1 MKLSLK
7 WLRDF
12 VAYDGPPAALAD
24 LLTFAGVEVEAVH
37 TRGVAIDHVVVAQ
50 VLDSKPHPN
59 ADRLSVCHVDDGSG
73 HAPRQI
79 VCGAKNYQVGDK
91 IPLALPGAVL
101 PGDFKIKAGKLRG
114 EVSEGMMCSAK
125 ELGLGEDQSGLLIL
139 PPASR
144 VGAPIAEL
152 FPAETI
158 FEIEVTPNRPDLLS
172 HVGVA
177 REISALTGRPLTPP
191 AASAI
196 TAKGDPGLT
205 VSIDANAQ
213 IGCPFYTG
221 TRVDGVRVGPSPAW
235 LRERLESIG
244 LRPINNIVDVTNYVM
259 FELGQPLHAF
269 DAAKLQGGG
278 IRVRLATP
286 LEELKALDGRSYKL
300 APHQVVIGDAAG
312 HAGALGG
319 VMGGEDSGVTEA
331 TTSIVLESAY
341 FLPSLIRRTTRE
353 TGLSSD
359 SSYRF
364 ERGVDAGGVV
374 AAAHRA
380 LELILQTA
388 GGTMHPL
395 VAAGSVDALSRSHDV
410 PIRWER
416 CAAILGI
423 DVAPERIEKILS
435 ALGLVKSA
443 AGWLVPSYRRD
454 LQREIDLI
462 EEIARVVGLD
472 AVTGRA
478 LGRATSAS
486 DVDREYDFHH
496 ELRRRLVGLGFFET
510 RSVSLVS
517 QRDLDGSTK
526 APALRNPISEDQ
538 TALRPSL
545 LPGLR
550 QVAARNARAGRADL
564 RLFELGRVFDKS
576 LGLGVREPVKLAL
589 LMTGAAT
596 RASWR
601 GADVRALDLHD
612 LRGVIESLV
621 GQSRTIEFGRA
632 EESTLLLAVDVTIDG
647 KSIGHAGQLSPATAA
662 GLDLRTPVLVA
673 ELDADALQVDATR
686 EVRFTPL
693 PRFPAVA
700 RDIAML
706 ADLALPHAKIA
717 ETISAAREPLL
728 IAAAPFDLFVDP
740 NGVKLPADKK
750 SVAYSLTYRAED
762 RTLTNEEVNA
772 AHTRVKQKLTDVLAV
787 QFRE

>member
-7 WLRDF
+7 WLRDY
-12 VAYDGPPAALAD
+12 VAYDGLPAELAD
-24 LLTFAGVEVEAVH
+24 LLTFAGVEVEDIH
-37 TRGVAIDHVVVAQ
+37 SRGVSIENVVVAQ
-50 VLDSKPHPN
+50 VLDSKQHPN

-73 HAPRQI
+73 QAPRQI

-91 IPLALPGAVL
+91 VPLALPGAVL

-114 EVSEGMMCSAK
+114 EVSEGMMCSAR
-125 ELGLGEDQSGLLIL
+125 ELGLGDDQSGLLIL
-139 PPASR
+139 PAESR

-177 REISALTGRPLTPP
+177 REISALTGQPLTPP
-191 AASAI
+191 
-196 TAKGDPGLT
+196 TALAQPTGGDPALT
-205 VSIDANAQ
+205 VEIDADARA
-213 IGCPFYTG
+213 GCPFYTG
-221 TRVDGVRVGPSPAW
+221 TRVDGVRVGPSSAW

-278 IRVRLATP
+278 IRVRLATAG
-286 LEELKALDGRSYKL
+286 EELKALDGRSYKL
-300 APHQVVIGDAAG
+300 AAHHVVIGDAAG
-312 HAGALGG
+312 HGGALGG

-341 FLPSLIRRTTRE
+341 FLPALIRRTSRE

-380 LELILQTA
+380 LELIRQTA
-388 GGTMHPL
+388 GGTAHPL
-395 VAAGSVDALSRSHDV
+395 VAAGNVDGLSRSHEV
-410 PIRWER
+410 PLRPER

-423 DVAPERIEKILS
+423 DVAPDRIEKILS
-435 ALGLVKSA
+435 GLGLTKSA
-443 AGWLVPSYRRD
+443 AGWLVPSYRGD
-454 LQREIDLI
+454 LRREIDLI

-478 LGRATSAS
+478 LGRATTAS
-486 DVDREYDFHH
+486 EEDREYDFRL

-510 RSVSLVS
+510 RSVSLVGP
-517 QRDLDGSTK
+517 RDLGGSTT
-526 APALRNPISEDQ
+526 APPLKNPLSEDQ

-545 LPGLR
+545 LPGLQ
-550 QVAARNARAGRADL
+550 QVAARNARVGRVDL
-564 RLFELGRVFDKS
+564 RLFELGRVFERT
-576 LGLGVREPVKLAL
+576 LALGVREPVRLAL
-589 LMTGAAT
+589 LITGVAA

-601 GADVRALDLHD
+601 GAGARALDLHD
-612 LRGVIESLV
+612 LRGVIESIV
-621 GQSRTIEFGRA
+621 GESRSIEFGRT
-632 EESTLLLAVDVTIDG
+632 EGTDLLLAVDVTIDG
-647 KSIGHAGQLSPATAA
+647 KSIGCAGQLPPGTAA
-662 GLDLRTPVLVA
+662 GLDLRAPVLVA
-673 ELDADALQVDATR
+673 ELDADAWRDSAAGET
-686 EVRFTPL
+686 RFTPL
-693 PRFPAVA
+693 PRFPAIT

-706 ADLALPHAKIA
+706 ADLGLPHATIA
-717 ETISAAREPLL
+717 ETIATAREPLL

-740 NGVKLPADKK
+740 SGAKLPADKK

>member
-7 WLRDF
+7 WLRDY
-12 VAYDGPPAALAD
+12 VALPTSPAELAD
-24 LLTFAGVEVEAVH
+24 LLTFAGVEVEDIH
-37 TRGVAIDHVVVAQ
+37 TRGASIENVVVAQ
-50 VLDSKPHPN
+50 VLDSKQHPN

-73 HAPRQI
+73 QAPRQI

-91 IPLALPGAVL
+91 VPLALPGAVL

-114 EVSEGMMCSAK
+114 EASEGMMCSAK
-125 ELGLGEDQSGLLIL
+125 ELGLGDDQSGLLIL
-139 PPASR
+139 PPESR

-172 HVGVA
+172 HLGVA
-177 REISALTGRPLTPP
+177 REISALTGQPLLPPP
-191 AASAI
+191 APALPVG
-196 TAKGDPGLT
+196 GDPALT
-205 VSIDANAQ
+205 VAIDADAQ
-213 IGCPFYTG
+213 AGCPFYTG

-269 DAAKLQGGG
+269 DATKLQGGG
-278 IRVRLATP
+278 IRVRLATAG
-286 LEELKALDGRSYKL
+286 EELKALDGRSHKL
-300 APHQVVIGDAAG
+300 AAHQVVIGDAAG
-312 HAGALGG
+312 HGRAVGG

-341 FLPSLIRRTTRE
+341 FLPSLIRRTSRE

-374 AAAHRA
+374 AAAQRA
-380 LELILQTA
+380 LDLIRQTA
-388 GGTMHPL
+388 GGTVHPL
-395 VAAGSVDALSRSHDV
+395 VAAGNVAALTRSHEV
-410 PIRWER
+410 PLRPER

-423 DVAPERIEKILS
+423 EVAPDRIAKILS
-435 ALGLVKSA
+435 ALGLTKSA
-443 AGWLVPSYRRD
+443 TGWLVPSYRGD
-454 LQREIDLI
+454 LRRETDLI

-478 LGRATSAS
+478 LGRATTAS
-486 DVDREYDFHH
+486 EEDREYDFRL

-510 RSVSLVS
+510 RSVSLVGA
-517 QRDLDGSTK
+517 RDLGGSTT
-526 APALRNPISEDQ
+526 APALKNPLSEDQ

-545 LPGLR
+545 LPGLQ
-550 QVAARNARAGRADL
+550 QVAARNARAGRVDL
-564 RLFELGRVFDKS
+564 RLFELGRVFDRT
-576 LGLGVREPVKLAL
+576 LALGVREPVRLAL
-589 LMTGAAT
+589 LISGAAA

-601 GADVRALDLHD
+601 GADARLLDLHD
-612 LRGVIESLV
+612 LRGVIESIV
-621 GQSRTIEFGRA
+621 GDSHTIEFSRLEGS
-632 EESTLLLAVDVTIDG
+632 ELVLALDVTING
-647 KSIGHAGQLSPATAA
+647 KSIGRAGQLAPGVAA
-662 GLDLRTPVLVA
+662 GLDLRAPVLAA
-673 ELDADALQVDATR
+673 ELDADAWRDRASR
-686 EVRFTPL
+686 ETRFTPL
-693 PRFPAVA
+693 PRFPAIT

-706 ADLALPHAKIA
+706 ADLALPHATIA
-717 ETISAAREPLL
+717 ETIATAREPLL

-740 NGVKLPADKK
+740 SGAKLPADKK